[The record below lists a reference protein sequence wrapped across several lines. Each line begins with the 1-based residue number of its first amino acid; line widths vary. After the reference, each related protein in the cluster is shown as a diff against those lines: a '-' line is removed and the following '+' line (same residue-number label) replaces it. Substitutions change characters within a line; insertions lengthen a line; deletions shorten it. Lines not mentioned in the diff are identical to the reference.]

1 MKKSTATEAYRV
13 ASEIVAIRAALKERG
28 YRIHKQPK
36 QAVWKITPLS
46 PPLVRGETNAL
57 NPPLAS
63 GETNALNPPLASG
76 ETNALNP
83 PLVRGEIN
91 ALNPPLVRGE
101 TNALNPPLARG
112 ETNALNP
119 PLASGEKKALSPPK
133 TTTSPSPPLTRGAGG
148 VSRDTDEYY
157 LLTYQPAPI
166 SAWVLHL
173 ENNEPDC
180 QIIETIIQS
189 ATKKQL
195 ANTTRKAS

>member
-1 MKKSTATEAYRV
+1 MKKSTATEAIRV
-13 ASEIVAIRAALKERG
+13 ASEIAAIRAALKERG
-28 YRIHKQPK
+28 YHIQKQPK
-36 QAVWKITPLS
+36 QAAWKVTPLS

-63 GETNALNPPLASG
+63 
-76 ETNALNP
+76 
-83 PLVRGEIN
+83 
-91 ALNPPLVRGE
+91 
-101 TNALNPPLARG
+101 G

-148 VSRDTDEYY
+148 VSKDTDEYY

-173 ENNEPDC
+173 SNNEPDC

-189 ATKKQL
+189 ATKKQF
-195 ANTTRKAS
+195 ANITRRSGR

>member
-46 PPLVRGETNAL
+46 PPLLRGETNALNPPLLRGETNAL

-63 GETNALNPPLASG
+63 GETNALNPPL
-76 ETNALNP
+76 L
-83 PLVRGEIN
+83 
-91 ALNPPLVRGE
+91 RGE
-101 TNALNPPLARG
+101 TD
-112 ETNALNP
+112 ALNP

-148 VSRDTDEYY
+148 VSKDTDEYY

-173 ENNEPDC
+173 SNNEPDC

-189 ATKKQL
+189 ATKKQF
-195 ANTTRKAS
+195 ANITRRSGR

>member
-101 TNALNPPLARG
+101 TNALNPPLA
-112 ETNALNP
+112 
-119 PLASGEKKALSPPK
+119 SGEKKALSPPK

>member
-63 GETNALNPPLASG
+63 GETNALNPPL
-76 ETNALNP
+76 
-83 PLVRGEIN
+83 VRGEIN
-91 ALNPPLVRGE
+91 ALNPPLV
-101 TNALNPPLARG
+101 RG

>member
-46 PPLVRGETNAL
+46 PPLV
-57 NPPLAS
+57 
-63 GETNALNPPLASG
+63 
-76 ETNALNP
+76 
-83 PLVRGEIN
+83 
-91 ALNPPLVRGE
+91 
-101 TNALNPPLARG
+101 RG